1 LESLDADKDIQI
13 YLILFIITLTSNIN
27 LLISQEINFHTPID
41 APFDLSGTFGEFRSR
56 FHTGID
62 FKSRGVQGQKIFS
75 IEDGYV
81 SRIEVNNYG
90 YGKVIYID
98 HFNGFTSVYAHLKNF
113 SPELDKYIKS
123 ELYKSKR
130 NSIKK
135 FPKKNQL
142 KISKGEVIGYSGNT
156 GRSFGPHLHFEIRD
170 TKSQDAVNPL
180 MFNYTYK
187 DDERPIIRGL
197 YVINEENSLVRSLPE
212 RKKVRKVN
220 DSTYTVDD
228 FEYNGKV
235 GIGLDIYDIQYK
247 NLYNQNGVYKVELF
261 IDSILKYSYKMD
273 KIKFS
278 ENHYKKIMYDYLSLV
293 QRNKKVLKIYSPRN
307 SNLSFLKNNRFNGII
322 NSDSLKDNSLLIR
335 VSDWNGNSSSIK
347 FKIKVND
354 SIYSKLSYNGIEILT
369 NQNYTLNKNSSIIE
383 IDKNTFYDDLLMNI
397 SYQSDTLNLGK
408 EKDPFRSTIR
418 IKLPHQI
425 SDTLKLRQSFIGKII
440 NGKISYIRSKKNN
453 SYINASISSLGEY
466 IISKDSLKP
475 EIKPVNFKSN
485 SNIKLKNTLK
495 LRLKD
500 DLSGIKS
507 YSSSFNGNWALFEY
521 EPKSNMIFHNLSD
534 GIVKNGENELI
545 IRYEDGVGNKGV
557 YQTKVYY

>member
-1 LESLDADKDIQI
+1 MRLFLR
-13 YLILFIITLTSNIN
+13 ILFTTLFISNIN
-27 LLISQEINFHTPID
+27 FGISQEIDFHTPID

-62 FKSRGVQGQKIFS
+62 FKSRGIQGQKIFS

-98 HFNGFTSVYAHLKNF
+98 HLNGFTSVYAHLKNF
-113 SPELDKYIKS
+113 NSELDEYIKS

-135 FPKKNQL
+135 FPKTNQL
-142 KISKGEVIGYSGNT
+142 RINKGEVIGYSGNT

-170 TKSQDAVNPL
+170 TKSQDAINPL
-180 MFNYTYK
+180 MFNYSYK

-197 YVINEENSLVRSLPE
+197 YIINENNSLVRNSPI
-212 RKKVRKVN
+212 RKKVKKIN

-228 FEYNGKV
+228 FEYNGKI

-278 ENHYKKIMYDYLSLV
+278 ENHYKKIMYDYLSLA
-293 QRNKKVLKIYSPRN
+293 QKNKKVLKIYTPRN
-307 SNLSFLKNNRFNGII
+307 SDLSFLKNNKFNGII
-322 NSDSLKDNSLLIR
+322 NSDSIRDNSLLVR

-347 FKIKVND
+347 FNIKAND
-354 SIYSKLSYNGIEILT
+354 SISRRSSYNGIEILT

-383 IDKNTFYDDLLMNI
+383 IGKNTFYDDLLMNI

-408 EKDPFRSTIR
+408 EKDPFRSSIR
-418 IKLPHQI
+418 IKLPHKI
-425 SDTLKLRQSFIGKII
+425 SDTLELRQSFVGKII
-440 NGKISYIRSKKNN
+440 NRKISYISSKKNK
-453 SYINASISSLGEY
+453 SYIYANTSSLGEY
-466 IISKDSLKP
+466 IISKDTLKP
-475 EIKPVNFKSN
+475 DIKAVNFKNN
-485 SNIKLKNTLK
+485 SNIKVKNTLK

-500 DLSGIKS
+500 DLSGIKN
-507 YSSSFNGNWALFEY
+507 YSSYFNGNWALFEY

-534 GIVKNGENELI
+534 GIIKDGENKLI
-545 IRYEDGVGNKGV
+545 IKYEDGVGNKGV

>member
-1 LESLDADKDIQI
+1 MRLFLR
-13 YLILFIITLTSNIN
+13 ILFTTLFISNIN
-27 LLISQEINFHTPID
+27 FGISQEIDFHTPID

-98 HFNGFTSVYAHLKNF
+98 HLNGFTSVYAHLKNF
-113 SPELDKYIKS
+113 NPELDEYIKS

-135 FPKKNQL
+135 FPKTNQL
-142 KISKGEVIGYSGNT
+142 RINKGEVIGYSGNT

-170 TKSQDAVNPL
+170 TKSQDAINPL

-197 YVINEENSLVRSLPE
+197 YIINENNSLVRNSPI
-212 RKKVRKVN
+212 RKKVKKIN

-228 FEYNGKV
+228 FEYNGKI

-278 ENHYKKIMYDYLSLV
+278 ENHYKKIMYDYLSLA
-293 QRNKKVLKIYSPRN
+293 QKNKKVLKIYTPRN
-307 SNLSFLKNNRFNGII
+307 SDLSFLKNNKFNGII
-322 NSDSLKDNSLLIR
+322 NSDSIRDNSLLVR

-347 FKIKVND
+347 FNLKAND
-354 SIYSKLSYNGIEILT
+354 SISRRSSYNGIEILT

-383 IDKNTFYDDLLMNI
+383 IGKNTFYDDLLMNI

-408 EKDPFRSTIR
+408 EKDPFRSSIR
-418 IKLPHQI
+418 IKLPHKI
-425 SDTLKLRQSFIGKII
+425 SDTLELRQSFVGKII
-440 NGKISYIRSKKNN
+440 NGKISYISSKKNK
-453 SYINASISSLGEY
+453 SYIYANTSSLGEY
-466 IISKDSLKP
+466 IISKDTLKP
-475 EIKPVNFKSN
+475 DIKPVNFKNN
-485 SNIKLKNTLK
+485 SNIKVKNTLK

-500 DLSGIKS
+500 DLSGIKN
-507 YSSSFNGNWALFEY
+507 YSSYFNGNWALFEY

-534 GIVKNGENELI
+534 GIIKDGENELI
-545 IRYEDGVGNKGV
+545 IKYEDGVGNKGV

>member
-1 LESLDADKDIQI
+1 MRLFLR
-13 YLILFIITLTSNIN
+13 ILFTTLFISNIN
-27 LLISQEINFHTPID
+27 FGISQEIDFHTPID

-98 HFNGFTSVYAHLKNF
+98 HLNGFTSVYAHLKNF
-113 SPELDKYIKS
+113 SPELDEYVKS

-142 KISKGEVIGYSGNT
+142 RINKGEVIGYSGNT

-170 TKSQDAVNPL
+170 TKSQDAINPL

-197 YVINEENSLVRSLPE
+197 YIINENNSLVRNFPI
-212 RKKVRKVN
+212 RKKLKKIN

-228 FEYNGKV
+228 FEYNGKI

-261 IDSILKYSYKMD
+261 IDSTLKYSYKMD

-278 ENHYKKIMYDYLSLV
+278 ENHYKKIMYDYLSLA
-293 QRNKKVLKIYSPRN
+293 QKNKKVLKIYTPRN
-307 SNLSFLKNNRFNGII
+307 SDLSFLKNNKFNGII
-322 NSDSLKDNSLLIR
+322 NSDSIKNNSLLVR

-347 FKIKVND
+347 FNLKAND
-354 SIYSKLSYNGIEILT
+354 SISRRSSYNGIEILT

-383 IDKNTFYDDLLMNI
+383 IGKNTFYDDLLMNI

-408 EKDPFRSTIR
+408 EKDPFRSSIR
-418 IKLPHQI
+418 IKLPHKI
-425 SDTLKLRQSFIGKII
+425 SDTLELRQSFVGKII
-440 NGKISYIRSKKNN
+440 NRKISYISSKKNK
-453 SYINASISSLGEY
+453 SYIYASTSSLGEY
-466 IISKDSLKP
+466 IISKDTLKP
-475 EIKPVNFKSN
+475 DIKPINFTNK
-485 SNIKLKNTLK
+485 SNIKVKNTLK

-500 DLSGIKS
+500 DLSGIKN
-507 YSSSFNGNWALFEY
+507 YSSYFNGNWALFEY

-534 GIVKNGENELI
+534 GIIKDGENELI
-545 IRYEDGVGNKGV
+545 IKYEDGVGNKGV
-557 YQTKVYY
+557 YQAKVYY

>member
-1 LESLDADKDIQI
+1 MRLFLR
-13 YLILFIITLTSNIN
+13 ILFTTLFISNIN
-27 LLISQEINFHTPID
+27 FGISQEIDFHTPID

-98 HFNGFTSVYAHLKNF
+98 HLNGFTSVYAHLKNF
-113 SPELDKYIKS
+113 NSELDEYIKS

-135 FPKKNQL
+135 FPKTNQL
-142 KISKGEVIGYSGNT
+142 RINKGEVIGYSGNT

-170 TKSQDAVNPL
+170 TKSQDAINPL
-180 MFNYTYK
+180 MFNYSYK

-197 YVINEENSLVRSLPE
+197 YIINENNSLVRNSPI
-212 RKKVRKVN
+212 RKKVKKIN

-228 FEYNGKV
+228 FEYNGKI

-278 ENHYKKIMYDYLSLV
+278 ENHYKKIMYDYLSLA
-293 QRNKKVLKIYSPRN
+293 QKNKKVLKIYTPRN
-307 SNLSFLKNNRFNGII
+307 SDLSFLKNNKFNGII
-322 NSDSLKDNSLLIR
+322 NSDSIRDNSLLVR

-347 FKIKVND
+347 FNLKAND
-354 SIYSKLSYNGIEILT
+354 SISRRSSYNGIEILT

-383 IDKNTFYDDLLMNI
+383 IGKNTFYDDLLMNI

-408 EKDPFRSTIR
+408 EKDPFRSSIR
-418 IKLPHQI
+418 IKLPHKI
-425 SDTLKLRQSFIGKII
+425 SDTLELRQSFVGKII
-440 NGKISYIRSKKNN
+440 NGKISYISSKKNK
-453 SYINASISSLGEY
+453 SYIYANTSSLGEY
-466 IISKDSLKP
+466 IISKDTLKP
-475 EIKPVNFKSN
+475 DIKPINFKNN
-485 SNIKLKNTLK
+485 SNIKVKNTLK

-500 DLSGIKS
+500 DLSGIKN
-507 YSSSFNGNWALFEY
+507 YSSYFNGNWALFEY

-534 GIVKNGENELI
+534 GIIKDGENKLI
-545 IRYEDGVGNKGV
+545 IKYEDGVGNKGV

>member
-1 LESLDADKDIQI
+1 
-13 YLILFIITLTSNIN
+13 
-27 LLISQEINFHTPID
+27 
-41 APFDLSGTFGEFRSR
+41 
-56 FHTGID
+56 
-62 FKSRGVQGQKIFS
+62 
-75 IEDGYV
+75 
-81 SRIEVNNYG
+81 
-90 YGKVIYID
+90 
-98 HFNGFTSVYAHLKNF
+98 
-113 SPELDKYIKS
+113 
-123 ELYKSKR
+123 
-130 NSIKK
+130 
-135 FPKKNQL
+135 
-142 KISKGEVIGYSGNT
+142 
-156 GRSFGPHLHFEIRD
+156 
-170 TKSQDAVNPL
+170 
-180 MFNYTYK
+180 
-187 DDERPIIRGL
+187 
-197 YVINEENSLVRSLPE
+197 
-212 RKKVRKVN
+212 
-220 DSTYTVDD
+220 
-228 FEYNGKV
+228 
-235 GIGLDIYDIQYK
+235 
-247 NLYNQNGVYKVELF
+247 
-261 IDSILKYSYKMD
+261 
-273 KIKFS
+273 
-278 ENHYKKIMYDYLSLV
+278 
-293 QRNKKVLKIYSPRN
+293 
-307 SNLSFLKNNRFNGII
+307 
-322 NSDSLKDNSLLIR
+322 
-335 VSDWNGNSSSIK
+335 
-347 FKIKVND
+347 
-354 SIYSKLSYNGIEILT
+354 
-369 NQNYTLNKNSSIIE
+369 
-383 IDKNTFYDDLLMNI
+383 MNI

>member
-1 LESLDADKDIQI
+1 MRLFLR
-13 YLILFIITLTSNIN
+13 ILFTTLFISNIN
-27 LLISQEINFHTPID
+27 FGISQEIDFHTPID

-75 IEDGYV
+75 IEDGYI

-98 HFNGFTSVYAHLKNF
+98 HLNGFTSVYAHLKNF
-113 SPELDKYIKS
+113 NPELDEYIKS

-135 FPKKNQL
+135 FPKTNQL
-142 KISKGEVIGYSGNT
+142 RINKGEVIGYSGNT

-170 TKSQDAVNPL
+170 TKSQDAINPL

-197 YVINEENSLVRSLPE
+197 YIINENNSLVRNSPI
-212 RKKVRKVN
+212 RKKVKKIN

-228 FEYNGKV
+228 FEYNGKI

-278 ENHYKKIMYDYLSLV
+278 ENHYKKIMYDYLSLA
-293 QRNKKVLKIYSPRN
+293 QKNKKVLKIYTPRN
-307 SNLSFLKNNRFNGII
+307 SDLSFLKNNKFNGII
-322 NSDSLKDNSLLIR
+322 NSDSIRDNSLLVR

-347 FKIKVND
+347 FNLKAND
-354 SIYSKLSYNGIEILT
+354 SISRRSSYNGIEILT

-383 IDKNTFYDDLLMNI
+383 IGKNTFYDDLLMNI
-397 SYQSDTLNLGK
+397 SYQSDTLNLGE
-408 EKDPFRSTIR
+408 EKDPFRSSIR
-418 IKLPHQI
+418 IKLPHKI
-425 SDTLKLRQSFIGKII
+425 SDTLELRQSFVGKII
-440 NGKISYIRSKKNN
+440 NGKISYISSKKNK
-453 SYINASISSLGEY
+453 SYIYANTSSLGEY
-466 IISKDSLKP
+466 IISKDTLKP
-475 EIKPVNFKSN
+475 DIKPINFKNN
-485 SNIKLKNTLK
+485 SNIKVKNTLK

-500 DLSGIKS
+500 DLSGIKN
-507 YSSSFNGNWALFEY
+507 YSSYFNGNWALFEY

-534 GIVKNGENELI
+534 GIIKDGENKLI
-545 IRYEDGVGNKGV
+545 IIYEDGVGNKGV

>member
-1 LESLDADKDIQI
+1 MRLFLR
-13 YLILFIITLTSNIN
+13 ILFTTLFISNIN
-27 LLISQEINFHTPID
+27 FGISQEIDFHTPID

-98 HFNGFTSVYAHLKNF
+98 HLNGFTSVYAHLKNF
-113 SPELDKYIKS
+113 NPELDEYIKS

-135 FPKKNQL
+135 FPKTNQL
-142 KISKGEVIGYSGNT
+142 RINKGEVIGYSGNT

-170 TKSQDAVNPL
+170 TKSQDAINPL
-180 MFNYTYK
+180 MFNYSYK

-197 YVINEENSLVRSLPE
+197 YIINENNSLVRNSPI
-212 RKKVRKVN
+212 RKKVKKIN

-228 FEYNGKV
+228 FEYNGKI

-278 ENHYKKIMYDYLSLV
+278 ENHYKKIMYDYLSLA
-293 QRNKKVLKIYSPRN
+293 QKNKKVLKIYTPRN
-307 SNLSFLKNNRFNGII
+307 SDLSFLKNNKFNGII
-322 NSDSLKDNSLLIR
+322 NSDSIRDNSLLVR

-347 FKIKVND
+347 FNLKAND
-354 SIYSKLSYNGIEILT
+354 SISRRSSYNGIEILT

-383 IDKNTFYDDLLMNI
+383 IGKNTFYDDLLMNI

-408 EKDPFRSTIR
+408 EKDPFRSSIR
-418 IKLPHQI
+418 IKLPHKI
-425 SDTLKLRQSFIGKII
+425 SDTLELRQSFVGKII
-440 NGKISYIRSKKNN
+440 NGKISYISSKKNK
-453 SYINASISSLGEY
+453 SYIYANTSSLGEY
-466 IISKDSLKP
+466 IISKDTLKP
-475 EIKPVNFKSN
+475 DIKPINFTNN
-485 SNIKLKNTLK
+485 SNIKVKNTLK

-500 DLSGIKS
+500 DLSGIKN
-507 YSSSFNGNWALFEY
+507 YSSYFNGNWALFEY

-534 GIVKNGENELI
+534 GIIKDGENELI
-545 IRYEDGVGNKGV
+545 IKYEDGVGNKGV

>member
-1 LESLDADKDIQI
+1 MRLFLR
-13 YLILFIITLTSNIN
+13 ILFTTLFISNIN
-27 LLISQEINFHTPID
+27 FGISQEIDFHTPID

-98 HFNGFTSVYAHLKNF
+98 HLNGFTSVYAHLKNF
-113 SPELDKYIKS
+113 SPDLDEYIKS

-135 FPKKNQL
+135 FPKTNQL
-142 KISKGEVIGYSGNT
+142 RISKGEVIGYSGNT

-170 TKSQDAVNPL
+170 TKSQDAINPL

-197 YVINEENSLVRSLPE
+197 YIINENNSLVRNSPI
-212 RKKVRKVN
+212 RKKVKKIN

-228 FEYNGKV
+228 FEYNGKI

-278 ENHYKKIMYDYLSLV
+278 ENHYKKIMYDYLSLA
-293 QRNKKVLKIYSPRN
+293 QKNKKVLKIYTPRN
-307 SNLSFLKNNRFNGII
+307 SDLSFLKNNKFNGII
-322 NSDSLKDNSLLIR
+322 NSDSIRNNSLLVR

-347 FKIKVND
+347 FNLKAND
-354 SIYSKLSYNGIEILT
+354 SISRRSSYNGIEILT

-383 IDKNTFYDDLLMNI
+383 IGKNTFYDDLLMNI

-408 EKDPFRSTIR
+408 EKDPFRSSIR
-418 IKLPHQI
+418 IKLPHKI
-425 SDTLKLRQSFIGKII
+425 SDTLELRQSFVGKII
-440 NGKISYIRSKKNN
+440 NGKISYISSKKNK
-453 SYINASISSLGEY
+453 SYIYASTSSLGEY
-466 IISKDSLKP
+466 IISKDTLKP
-475 EIKPVNFKSN
+475 DIEPINFKNN
-485 SNIKLKNTLK
+485 SNIKVKNTLK

-500 DLSGIKS
+500 DLSGIKN
-507 YSSSFNGNWALFEY
+507 YSSYFNGNWALFEY

-534 GIVKNGENELI
+534 GIIKDGENELI
-545 IRYEDGVGNKGV
+545 IKYEDGVGNKGV

>member
-1 LESLDADKDIQI
+1 MRLFLR
-13 YLILFIITLTSNIN
+13 ILFTTLFISNIN
-27 LLISQEINFHTPID
+27 FGISQEIDFHTPID

-98 HFNGFTSVYAHLKNF
+98 HLNGFTSVYAHLKNF
-113 SPELDKYIKS
+113 NPELDEYIKS

-135 FPKKNQL
+135 FPKTNQL
-142 KISKGEVIGYSGNT
+142 RINKGEVIGYSGNT

-170 TKSQDAVNPL
+170 TKSQDAINPL
-180 MFNYTYK
+180 MFNYSYK

-197 YVINEENSLVRSLPE
+197 YIINENNSLVRNSPI
-212 RKKVRKVN
+212 RKKVKKIN

-228 FEYNGKV
+228 FEYNGKI

-278 ENHYKKIMYDYLSLV
+278 ENHYKKIMYDYLSLA
-293 QRNKKVLKIYSPRN
+293 RKNRKVLKIYTPRN
-307 SNLSFLKNNRFNGII
+307 SDLSFLKNNKFNGII
-322 NSDSLKDNSLLIR
+322 NSDSIRDNSLLVR

-347 FKIKVND
+347 FNLKAND
-354 SIYSKLSYNGIEILT
+354 SISRRSSYNGIEILT

-383 IDKNTFYDDLLMNI
+383 IGKNTFYDDLLMNI

-408 EKDPFRSTIR
+408 EKDPFRSSIR
-418 IKLPHQI
+418 IKLPHKI
-425 SDTLKLRQSFIGKII
+425 SDTLELRQSFVGKII
-440 NGKISYIRSKKNN
+440 NGKISYISSKKNK
-453 SYINASISSLGEY
+453 SYIYANTSSLGEY
-466 IISKDSLKP
+466 IISKDTLKP
-475 EIKPVNFKSN
+475 DIKAVNFKNN
-485 SNIKLKNTLK
+485 SNIKVKNILK

-500 DLSGIKS
+500 DLSGIKN
-507 YSSSFNGNWALFEY
+507 YSSYFNGNWALFEY

-534 GIVKNGENELI
+534 GIIKDGENELI
-545 IRYEDGVGNKGV
+545 IKYEDGVGNKGV

>member
-1 LESLDADKDIQI
+1 MRLFLR
-13 YLILFIITLTSNIN
+13 ILFTTLFISNIN
-27 LLISQEINFHTPID
+27 FGISQEIDFHTPID

-98 HFNGFTSVYAHLKNF
+98 HLNGFTSVYAHLKNF
-113 SPELDKYIKS
+113 NPELDEYIKS

-135 FPKKNQL
+135 FPKTNQL
-142 KISKGEVIGYSGNT
+142 RINKGEVIGYSGNT

-170 TKSQDAVNPL
+170 TKSQDAINPL

-197 YVINEENSLVRSLPE
+197 YIINENNSLVRNSPI
-212 RKKVRKVN
+212 RKKVKKIN

-228 FEYNGKV
+228 FEYNGKI

-278 ENHYKKIMYDYLSLV
+278 ENHYKKIMYDYLSLA
-293 QRNKKVLKIYSPRN
+293 QKNKKVLKIYTPRN
-307 SNLSFLKNNRFNGII
+307 SDLSFLKNNKFNGII
-322 NSDSLKDNSLLIR
+322 NSDSIRDNSLLVR

-347 FKIKVND
+347 FNLKAND
-354 SIYSKLSYNGIEILT
+354 SISRRSSYNGIEILT

-383 IDKNTFYDDLLMNI
+383 IGKNTFYDDLLMNI

-408 EKDPFRSTIR
+408 EKDPFRSSIR
-418 IKLPHQI
+418 IKLPHKI
-425 SDTLKLRQSFIGKII
+425 SDTLELRQSFVGKII
-440 NGKISYIRSKKNN
+440 NGKISYISSKKNK
-453 SYINASISSLGEY
+453 SYIYANTSSLGEY
-466 IISKDSLKP
+466 IISKDTLKP
-475 EIKPVNFKSN
+475 DIKPINFKNN
-485 SNIKLKNTLK
+485 SNIKVKNTLK

-500 DLSGIKS
+500 DLSGIKN
-507 YSSSFNGNWALFEY
+507 YSSYFNGNWALFEY

-534 GIVKNGENELI
+534 GIIKDGENKLI
-545 IRYEDGVGNKGV
+545 IKYEDGVGNKGV

>member
-1 LESLDADKDIQI
+1 MRLFLR
-13 YLILFIITLTSNIN
+13 ILFTTLFISNIN
-27 LLISQEINFHTPID
+27 FGISQEIDFHTPID

-98 HFNGFTSVYAHLKNF
+98 HLNGFTSVYAHLKNF
-113 SPELDKYIKS
+113 SPELDEYVKS

-142 KISKGEVIGYSGNT
+142 RINKGEVIGYSGNT

-170 TKSQDAVNPL
+170 TKSQDAINPL
-180 MFNYTYK
+180 MFNYSYK

-197 YVINEENSLVRSLPE
+197 YIINENNSLVRNSPI
-212 RKKVRKVN
+212 RKKVKKIN

-228 FEYNGKV
+228 FEYNGKI

-278 ENHYKKIMYDYLSLV
+278 ENHYKKIMYDYLSLA
-293 QRNKKVLKIYSPRN
+293 QKNKKVLKIYTPRN
-307 SNLSFLKNNRFNGII
+307 SDLSFLKNNKFNGII
-322 NSDSLKDNSLLIR
+322 NSDSIRNNSLLVR

-347 FKIKVND
+347 FNIKAND
-354 SIYSKLSYNGIEILT
+354 SISRRSSYNGIEILT

-383 IDKNTFYDDLLMNI
+383 IGKNTFYDDLLMNI

-408 EKDPFRSTIR
+408 EKDPFRSSIT
-418 IKLPHQI
+418 IKLPHKI
-425 SDTLKLRQSFIGKII
+425 SDTLELRQSFVGKII
-440 NGKISYIRSKKNN
+440 NRKISYISSKKNK
-453 SYINASISSLGEY
+453 SYIYASTSSLGEY
-466 IISKDSLKP
+466 IISKDTLKP
-475 EIKPVNFKSN
+475 DIKPINFKN
-485 SNIKLKNTLK
+485 KSNIKVKNTLK

-500 DLSGIKS
+500 DLSGIKN
-507 YSSSFNGNWALFEY
+507 YSSYFNGNWALFEY

-534 GIVKNGENELI
+534 GIIKDGENELI
-545 IRYEDGVGNKGV
+545 IKYEDGVGNKGV
-557 YQTKVYY
+557 YQAKVYY

>member
-1 LESLDADKDIQI
+1 MRLFLR
-13 YLILFIITLTSNIN
+13 ILFTTLFISNIN
-27 LLISQEINFHTPID
+27 FGISQEIDFHTPID

-98 HFNGFTSVYAHLKNF
+98 HLNGFTSVYAHLKNF
-113 SPELDKYIKS
+113 SPELDEYVKS

-142 KISKGEVIGYSGNT
+142 RINKGEVIGYSGNT

-170 TKSQDAVNPL
+170 TKSQDAINPL
-180 MFNYTYK
+180 MFNYSYK

-197 YVINEENSLVRSLPE
+197 YIINENNSLVRNSPI
-212 RKKVRKVN
+212 RKKVKKIN

-228 FEYNGKV
+228 FEYNGKI

-261 IDSILKYSYKMD
+261 IDSTLKYSYKMD

-278 ENHYKKIMYDYLSLV
+278 ENHYKKIMYDYLSLA
-293 QRNKKVLKIYSPRN
+293 QKNKKVLKIYTPRN
-307 SNLSFLKNNRFNGII
+307 SDLSFLKNNKFNGII
-322 NSDSLKDNSLLIR
+322 NSDSIRNNSLLVR

-347 FKIKVND
+347 FNIKAND
-354 SIYSKLSYNGIEILT
+354 SISRRSSYNGIEILT

-383 IDKNTFYDDLLMNI
+383 IGKNTFYDDLLMNI

-408 EKDPFRSTIR
+408 EKDPFRSSIM
-418 IKLPHQI
+418 IKLPHKI
-425 SDTLKLRQSFIGKII
+425 SYTLELRQSFVGKII
-440 NGKISYIRSKKNN
+440 NGKISYISSKKNK
-453 SYINASISSLGEY
+453 SYIYASTSSLGEY
-466 IISKDSLKP
+466 IISKDTLKP
-475 EIKPVNFKSN
+475 DIKPINFKN
-485 SNIKLKNTLK
+485 KSNIKVKNTLK

-500 DLSGIKS
+500 DVSGIKN
-507 YSSSFNGNWALFEY
+507 YSSYFNGNWALFEY

-534 GIVKNGENELI
+534 GIIKDGENELI
-545 IRYEDGVGNKGV
+545 IKYEDGVGNKGV
-557 YQTKVYY
+557 YQAKVYY

>member
-1 LESLDADKDIQI
+1 MRLFLR
-13 YLILFIITLTSNIN
+13 ILFTTLFISNIN
-27 LLISQEINFHTPID
+27 FGISQEIDFHTPID

-98 HFNGFTSVYAHLKNF
+98 HLNGFTSVYAHLKNF
-113 SPELDKYIKS
+113 NPELDEYIKS

-135 FPKKNQL
+135 FPKTNQL
-142 KISKGEVIGYSGNT
+142 RINKGEVIGYSGNT

-170 TKSQDAVNPL
+170 TKSQDAINPL

-197 YVINEENSLVRSLPE
+197 YIINENNSLVRNSPI
-212 RKKVRKVN
+212 RKKVKKIN

-228 FEYNGKV
+228 FEYNGKI

-273 KIKFS
+273 KIQFS
-278 ENHYKKIMYDYLSLV
+278 ENHYKKIMYDYLSLA
-293 QRNKKVLKIYSPRN
+293 QKNKKVLKIYTPRN
-307 SNLSFLKNNRFNGII
+307 SDLSFLKNNKFNGII
-322 NSDSLKDNSLLIR
+322 NSDSIRDNSLLVK

-347 FKIKVND
+347 FNLKAND
-354 SIYSKLSYNGIEILT
+354 SISRRSSYNGIEILT

-383 IDKNTFYDDLLMNI
+383 IGKNTFYDDLLMNI

-408 EKDPFRSTIR
+408 EKDPFRSSIR
-418 IKLPHQI
+418 IKLPHKI
-425 SDTLKLRQSFIGKII
+425 SDTLELRQSFVGKII
-440 NGKISYIRSKKNN
+440 NGKISYISSKKNK
-453 SYINASISSLGEY
+453 SYIYANTSSLGEY
-466 IISKDSLKP
+466 IISKDTLKP
-475 EIKPVNFKSN
+475 DIKAVNFKNN
-485 SNIKLKNTLK
+485 SNIKVKNILK

-500 DLSGIKS
+500 DLSGIKN
-507 YSSSFNGNWALFEY
+507 YSSYFNGNWALFEY

-534 GIVKNGENELI
+534 GIIKDGENKLI
-545 IRYEDGVGNKGV
+545 IKYEDGVGNKGV

>member
-1 LESLDADKDIQI
+1 MRLFLRIL
-13 YLILFIITLTSNIN
+13 YTTLFISNIN
-27 LLISQEINFHTPID
+27 FGISQEIDFHTPID

-98 HFNGFTSVYAHLKNF
+98 HLNGFTSVYAHLKNF
-113 SPELDKYIKS
+113 SPELDEYIKS
-123 ELYKSKR
+123 ELYKAKK

-142 KISKGEVIGYSGNT
+142 RISKGEVIGYSGNT

-170 TKSQDAVNPL
+170 TKSQDAINPL

-197 YVINEENSLVRSLPE
+197 YLINEDNSLIRSLPI

-278 ENHYKKIMYDYLSLV
+278 ENHYKKIMYDYISLV
-293 QRNKKVLKIYSPRN
+293 ESNKKVLKIYSPRN
-307 SNLSFLKNNRFNGII
+307 SNLSFLKNNKFNGII
-322 NSDSLKDNSLLIR
+322 NSDSFKNNSLHVR

-347 FKIKVND
+347 FKIKAND
-354 SIYSKLSYNGIEILT
+354 SISSRQSYNGIEILT
-369 NQNYTLNKNSSIIE
+369 DQKYTLNKNSSIIE
-383 IDKNTFYDDLLMNI
+383 IDKNTFYDDLLMNV
-397 SYQSDTLNLGK
+397 SYQSGILNLGK
-408 EKDPFRSTIR
+408 EKDPFRSSIK
-418 IKLPHQI
+418 IKLPHKI
-425 SDTLKLRQSFIGKII
+425 SDTLELRQSFVGKII
-440 NGKISYIRSKKNN
+440 NGKISYISSKKSN
-453 SYINASISSLGEY
+453 SYIYASISSLGEY
-466 IISKDSLKP
+466 VISKDSLKP
-475 EIKPVNFKSN
+475 EIKPINFKSN
-485 SNIKLKNTLK
+485 SNIKLKNTLR

-500 DLSGIKS
+500 DLSGIKK
-507 YSSSFNGNWALFEY
+507 YSSYFNGNWALFEY

-534 GIVKNGENELI
+534 GIIKNGENELI
-545 IRYEDGVGNKGV
+545 IKYEDGVGNKGV